1 MKTAIIYTSNHGT
14 TESVAQCIANALHD
28 TEVSLFNLKKDKVQN
43 LETFEQIIIGG
54 SIHAG
59 NIQSRMKKFMASQMV
74 TLLEKRIGLFLC
86 CMDEKHAE
94 SQFNNAFPQL
104 LRNHAIATVCPG
116 GEFNFNRMNFIE
128 KAIVKRVSGIDHSLS
143 TISQQKI
150 DAFIDRMPQAN
161 GA

>member
-14 TESVAQCIANALHD
+14 TESVAQCIANGLLD
-28 TEVSLFNLKKDKVQN
+28 MDVSLINLKKDKIPSLDV
-43 LETFEQIIIGG
+43 FEQIILGA

-86 CMDEKHAE
+86 CMDEKQAE
-94 SQFNNAFPQL
+94 NQFNNAFPQL
-104 LRNHAIATVCPG
+104 LRNHAIASACPG

-128 KAIVKRVSGIDHSLS
+128 KAIVKKVSGIDHSVS
-143 TISQQKI
+143 TINHQKI
-150 DAFIDRMPQAN
+150 DAFIERMLQVN
-161 GA
+161 E